1 MGLNRL
7 IHGLK
12 WKLWQMLDHCP
23 PLEPLPPKILFHASE
38 KVAKLESF
46 IILHFAPRYWPKWNL
61 SLILVAK
68 WLYFKFNLSA
78 NQGFNPSF
86 YKISSNCKCG
96 SYSCQYWCVSISLFY
111 ENTWWKS
118 KREFSDHKWIKIKR
132 KTWTCL
138 KRHFIIFCWYLLCGF
153 FFSYFHKISRR
164 RFLG

>member
-1 MGLNRL
+1 MIGTSMNISATIMKHQCNNQCCMYVSLMLHILATGALNVCFQDKLWRFVTFLKLGLNRL
-7 IHGLK
+7 VHGLK
-12 WKLWQMLDHCP
+12 WNLWQMLDHCP

-96 SYSCQYWCVSISLFY
+96 SYSCQ
-111 ENTWWKS
+111 
-118 KREFSDHKWIKIKR
+118 
-132 KTWTCL
+132 
-138 KRHFIIFCWYLLCGF
+138 
-153 FFSYFHKISRR
+153 
-164 RFLG
+164 